1 MVRDG
6 GIQHYYTLFGKDKG
20 QVVIG
25 NPDPSKNVIK
35 LSLEDF
41 DKEWTRVALFFEPG
55 ENYIKYKEE
64 VPGLLLFLPILFRR
78 KSLIAVIVLLSFL
91 VTLVNIIGSYY
102 LQSIID
108 RLIPQEDY
116 SLLIV
121 ISLGLCIAYLA
132 QQVFTFFQRLSST
145 SIG

>member
-20 QVVIG
+20 QVVFGQMKGKLVIG
-25 NPDPSKNVIK
+25 DPDPSKNVIK

-64 VPGLLLFLPILFRR
+64 VPGLLSFLPIYFVV
-78 KSLIAVIVLLSFL
+78 KV
-91 VTLVNIIGSYY
+91 
-102 LQSIID
+102 
-108 RLIPQEDY
+108 
-116 SLLIV
+116 
-121 ISLGLCIAYLA
+121 
-132 QQVFTFFQRLSST
+132 
-145 SIG
+145 

>member
-25 NPDPSKNVIK
+25 DPDPSKKVIK

-41 DKEWTRVALFFEPG
+41 DKEWTGVALFFEPG

-64 VPGLLLFLPILFRR
+64 VPGLLSFLPILFRR

-121 ISLGLCIAYLA
+121 ISLGLCSPI
-132 QQVFTFFQRLSST
+132 
-145 SIG
+145 

>member
-1 MVRDG
+1 MVKDG

-25 NPDPSKNVIK
+25 DPDPSKKVIK

-64 VPGLLLFLPILFRR
+64 VSG
-78 KSLIAVIVLLSFL
+78 LLSFL
-91 VTLVNIIGSYY
+91 PIYFVVK
-102 LQSIID
+102 
-108 RLIPQEDY
+108 
-116 SLLIV
+116 V
-121 ISLGLCIAYLA
+121 
-132 QQVFTFFQRLSST
+132 
-145 SIG
+145 

>member
-25 NPDPSKNVIK
+25 DPDPSKNVIK

-41 DKEWTRVALFFEPG
+41 DKEWTMVALFFESG

-64 VPGLLLFLPILFRR
+64 VPGLLSFLPIYFVV
-78 KSLIAVIVLLSFL
+78 KV
-91 VTLVNIIGSYY
+91 
-102 LQSIID
+102 
-108 RLIPQEDY
+108 
-116 SLLIV
+116 
-121 ISLGLCIAYLA
+121 
-132 QQVFTFFQRLSST
+132 
-145 SIG
+145 